1 MLYNFTF
8 PSIEPAE
15 TTVYSGV
22 FSQKFLIKHFFE
34 GIFAIYIH
42 FFEDNHLLLQCTDR
56 IYNRHLMNPFCRP
69 PHSHHS

>member
-8 PSIEPAE
+8 PSIESAE

-34 GIFAIYIH
+34 GIFAIYIYI
-42 FFEDNHLLLQCTDR
+42 FLKIIT
-56 IYNRHLMNPFCRP
+56 FCY
-69 PHSHHS
+69 SALIVSTIDIS

>member
-34 GIFAIYIH
+34 GIFTIYIH
-42 FFEDNHLLLQCTDR
+42 FFEDNRPLLQRTNR
-56 IYNRHLMNPFCRP
+56 IHNRHYKKGKTENSFY
-69 PHSHHS
+69 

>member
-1 MLYNFTF
+1 MA

-34 GIFAIYIH
+34 GIYAIYLR
-42 FFEDNHLLLQCTDR
+42 FFEDKAITLC
-56 IYNRHLMNPFCRP
+56 YNALIV
-69 PHSHHS
+69 STIDIS

>member
-34 GIFAIYIH
+34 GIFTIYIH
-42 FFEDNHLLLQCTDR
+42 FFEDNHLLL
-56 IYNRHLMNPFCRP
+56 
-69 PHSHHS
+69 